1 MDVFNHFQEMSVE
14 SEDHARL
21 LTFRNR
27 WCELFSE
34 DNSWEDFSNNCVTF
48 AAEAKDLATELRRP
62 LAARNPLKVKLHLLL
77 RRVAHPWV
85 DR

>member
-14 SEDHARL
+14 S
-21 LTFRNR
+21 
-27 WCELFSE
+27 
-34 DNSWEDFSNNCVTF
+34 EDFSNNCVTF